1 MKYTRLQVLYR
12 LGNRVLC
19 RPSVAFVA
27 LWVNVLTDEDTGLEF
42 LDLARV
48 QFSFIDLGV
57 RA

>member
-1 MKYTRLQVLYR
+1 MKYTRLQVLHR

-27 LWVNVLTDEDTGLEF
+27 LWVDVIRDMDTGLEF

-48 QFSFIDLGV
+48 TFSFIDLGV

>member
-27 LWVNVLTDEDTGLEF
+27 QWVDVVTDNDTGLEF
-42 LDLARV
+42 LDLTRV
-48 QFSFIDLGV
+48 QFAFIDLGV